1 MPTSLAALIVGFL
14 AALVLT
20 PLVRYV
26 ARRQGLLDEPDER
39 KVHDVAIPRLG
50 GIAIAAA
57 FYLGLAAALLAG
69 SQGSALLGDPAQFVA
84 VLLGAALI
92 VCIGVVDD
100 LFGMRARVKLS
111 AQVAIAVV
119 VALLGLSLDRLYGPW
134 GEISTGAWA
143 VPLTVAWFV
152 FVMNAINLIDGL
164 DGLASGVALIAMGAF
179 FVIGSTADVPL
190 SLAAFL
196 GAGAGAV
203 LGFMPFNLPP
213 ASIIMGDTGSILLG
227 FLLAAAGVSVT
238 QSGSPGASPWV
249 PILVLGLPLIDTTW
263 AVVRRVIAGAP
274 IFAPDKK
281 HVHHRLLTMGLSQ
294 RIAMLVLWVVSAA
307 FGVLG
312 VLTAR

>member
-1 MPTSLAALIVGFL
+1 
-14 AALVLT
+14 
-20 PLVRYV
+20 RK
-26 ARRQGLLDEPDER
+26 QGLLDEPDER

-69 SQGSALLGDPAQFVA
+69 SSGGALLGDPDQVVA

-111 AQVAIAVV
+111 AQIATALV
-119 VALLGLSLDRLYGPW
+119 VALLGMSIDRLYGPW
-134 GEISTGAWA
+134 GEISTGFWSI
-143 VPLTVAWFV
+143 PLTVAWFV
-152 FVMNAINLIDGL
+152 VVMNAFNLIDGL
-164 DGLASGVALIAMGAF
+164 DGLASGVALAAMGAF
-179 FVIGSTADVPL
+179 LVIASTANVPL

-203 LGFMPFNLPP
+203 IGFLPFNLYP

-238 QSGSPGASPWV
+238 QSGSPGAPPWV
-249 PILVLGLPLIDTTW
+249 PVIVLGLPLVDTAW
-263 AVVRRVIAGAP
+263 AVFRRVVARAP

-294 RIAMLVLWVVSAA
+294 RSAMLVLWAISAA
-307 FGVLG
+307 CAALG
-312 VLTAR
+312 LLAVR